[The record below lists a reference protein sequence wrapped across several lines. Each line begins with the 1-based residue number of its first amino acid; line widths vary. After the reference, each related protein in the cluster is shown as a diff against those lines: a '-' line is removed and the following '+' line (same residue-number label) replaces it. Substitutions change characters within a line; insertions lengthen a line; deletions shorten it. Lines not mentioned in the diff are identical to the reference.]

1 MPIENRRTKHQK
13 EVYFKG
19 ISTISVLYTKL

>member
-19 ISTISVLYTKL
+19 NSTTSVLYTTL